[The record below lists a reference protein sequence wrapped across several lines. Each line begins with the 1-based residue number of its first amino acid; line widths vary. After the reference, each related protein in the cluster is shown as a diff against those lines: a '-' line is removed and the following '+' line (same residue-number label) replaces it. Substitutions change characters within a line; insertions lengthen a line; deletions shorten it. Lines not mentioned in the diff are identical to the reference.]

1 MYFWRQRKAVPNSA
15 NRKKSEEKAEKFE
28 EYYAS
33 VTEKFA
39 ASLQIYLAAI
49 LNRYPDISEV
59 GMNLQKI
66 SDMKKIK
73 LKFILVVKNAEDI
86 TWLAGPLAEL
96 KARLLPVRKI
106 WGIELAVLNEELA
119 GAYGL
124 TC

>member
-1 MYFWRQRKAVPNSA
+1 MYFWRQRKAA
-15 NRKKSEEKAEKFE
+15 RIRIIEKSEEKAEKFE

-33 VTEKFA
+33 ITEKFA

-49 LNRYPDISEV
+49 LNCYSDISEV

-96 KARLLPVRKI
+96 KARLLPMRKI

-119 GAYGL
+119 GVYGL

>member
-1 MYFWRQRKAVPNSA
+1 MYFWRQRKAARIQA

-33 VTEKFA
+33 ITEKFA

-49 LNRYPDISEV
+49 LNRYSDISEV

-96 KARLLPVRKI
+96 KARLLPMRKI

>member
-1 MYFWRQRKAVPNSA
+1 MALTKIT
-15 NRKKSEEKAEKFE
+15 AENFTVFE
-28 EYYAS
+28 NI
-33 VTEKFA
+33 TIPFTNG
-39 ASLQIYLAAI
+39 
-49 LNRYPDISEV
+49 LNRYSDISEV

-86 TWLAGPLAEL
+86 TWLAGSLAEL
-96 KARLLPVRKI
+96 KARLLPMRKI

-119 GAYGL
+119 GTYGL